1 MAHSLSRRRVV
12 FLSGGLLCAILNS
25 AWFLQ
30 RLPSHHKIC
39 QWVFFQ
45 KSKGKRSSNI
55 GLLTQK
61 KTGEGESSDVQLV
74 GNNKFEKASSGGKFL
89 RNTVLMKYCDGGSF
103 SGNNATVNSYNNQT
117 LYFRG
122 FRILQAIRED
132 LFNNKGLKV
141 RVTLVWNARSF
152 VNQRCILPT
161 VRDRCGHFR
170 VQFGRSCHVSAPR
183 LVEGEFG
190 EIHLRGGDAGQRVLF
205 RL

>member
-1 MAHSLSRRRVV
+1 M

-39 QWVFFQ
+39 LWVFFQ

-152 VNQRCILPT
+152 VN
-161 VRDRCGHFR
+161 
-170 VQFGRSCHVSAPR
+170 
-183 LVEGEFG
+183 
-190 EIHLRGGDAGQRVLF
+190 
-205 RL
+205 